1 MSKKKVLQMA
11 TVMVLMTLL
20 EGSKSLLDYT
30 HKPEDEKPK
39 FDDHVPSNLTVQQ
52 GDTAY
57 LGCRIFNVGNQ

>member
-11 TVMVLMTLL
+11 TLVVLMTLL
-20 EGSKSLLDYT
+20 GGSKSLLDYN
-30 HKPEDEKPK
+30 HKAEDEQPK
-39 FDDHVPSNLTVQQ
+39 FDDHVPANLTVQQ